1 MREAPSIS
9 EIEEAVRTG
18 IAKGTYSHL
27 KPSPELVRAVSREI
41 MPLFG
46 EALPEEESKRIPS
59 HDALGSAG

>member
-18 IAKGTYSHL
+18 IAKGTHSHL

-41 MPLFG
+41 FPLIG
-46 EALPEEESKRIPS
+46 GVISEEENKRIPS